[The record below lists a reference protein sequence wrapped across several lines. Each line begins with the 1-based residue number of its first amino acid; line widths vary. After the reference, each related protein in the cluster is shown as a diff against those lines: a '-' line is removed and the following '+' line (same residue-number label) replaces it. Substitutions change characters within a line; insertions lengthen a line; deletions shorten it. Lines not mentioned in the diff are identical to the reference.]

1 LILTSL
7 RGPFN
12 IGRGF
17 LTIFI
22 WSLMKARSV
31 TVERLEIVIAER
43 IAMLM
48 ASNPELSTEWAIV
61 NDDWGL
67 ISVSE
72 NGSLVGFEY
81 VESEISWAR
90 PERISVYQET
100 LGQGLTAVVIVPE
113 EVYLEMRRRLEA
125 SMRRNAPPVLS
136 YDSIGVTAMP
146 RPS

>member
-1 LILTSL
+1 MGFQP
-7 RGPFN
+7 RPFN
-12 IGRGF
+12 IGKVI
-17 LTIFI
+17 LTTFI
-22 WSLMKARSV
+22 WFLVRARSV
-31 TVERLEIVIAER
+31 TASRLEEVIGER

-48 ASNPELSTEWAIV
+48 ASNPELTTEWAIV

-67 ISVSE
+67 ISISE

-90 PERISVYQET
+90 PERINVYQET

-125 SMRRNAPPVLS
+125 SMGRRAPAVLS

>member
-1 LILTSL
+1 MGFQP
-7 RGPFN
+7 RPFN
-12 IGRGF
+12 IGKGI
-17 LTIFI
+17 LTTFI
-22 WSLMKARSV
+22 WFLVRARSV
-31 TVERLEIVIAER
+31 TASRLEEVIGER

-48 ASNPELSTEWAIV
+48 ASNPELTTEWAIV
-61 NDDWGL
+61 NEDWGL
-67 ISVSE
+67 ISISE

-90 PERISVYQET
+90 PERINVYQET
-100 LGQGLTAVVIVPE
+100 LGQGLTTVVIVPE

-125 SMRRNAPPVLS
+125 SMGRRAPAVLS